1 MNSSEIDQLGDERP
15 VVAFVTNMLP
25 PYRISMYNAV
35 SKITPFTVILDT
47 MSEFNRSWRVPEQEL
62 SFSYMLQNCFSFV
75 YKRTRDDVNYAEKR
89 QFHFSEKTIPM
100 LRQIRPD
107 VVVTIEYGLKSM
119 WCILYSMIFGVPM
132 ILVSEGTVHTEG
144 HVGWFKRALRKFMV
158 TQCERLWSNGP
169 ESTELL
175 LAYGADPGRIDEG
188 MTGID
193 TFRWRQKVLE
203 QIPHRDQTRAK
214 WKLKGKVLL
223 FSGALSARK
232 GVKQLAC
239 AVERWLSIHPDAEIT
254 LLLLGDGEHRGWLE
268 EWAVRCPRANLV
280 MTGFVQRDD
289 LPPFFAAADWAV
301 LPTLDDNWPLAS
313 LETCVAGLPQLFSC
327 YNGATTDLLQA
338 GTGVMIDPLNEES
351 FLHGLDCFYYSTSEK
366 VPEDVIVALS
376 EYYSSAQQANRAMK
390 SFRLAKAL
398 QTS

>member
-1 MNSSEIDQLGDERP
+1 MNRNANDQLGDERP

-62 SFSYMLQNCFSFV
+62 EFRYMLQDCFSFV
-75 YKRTRDDVNYAEKR
+75 YKRTRGDVNYAENR

-119 WCILYSMIFGVPM
+119 WCILYGLMYRVPV

-144 HVGWFKRALRKFMV
+144 HVGWSKRALRKLMV
-158 TQCERLWSNGP
+158 SQCERLWSNGP

-175 LAYGADPGRIDEG
+175 REYGADPTRIDEG

-193 TFRWRQKVLE
+193 TFQWRQKVLE
-203 QIPHRDQTRAK
+203 QIPHRIETRAM

-223 FSGALSARK
+223 FSGALSSRK
-232 GVKQLAC
+232 GVKPLAL
-239 AVERWLSIHPDAEIT
+239 AVEQWLSMNPEAEMT
-254 LLLLGDGEHRGWLE
+254 LLLLGDGEHRAWLE
-268 EWAVRCPRANLV
+268 QWSIRCPRANLV
-280 MTGFVQRDD
+280 MTGFVQRDE
-289 LPPFFAAADWAV
+289 LPTFFAAADWAV

-313 LETCVAGLPQLFSC
+313 LETSVAGLPQLFSC
-327 YNGATTDLLQA
+327 YNGATRDLLQDC
-338 GTGVMIDPLNEES
+338 TGVMIDPLSKES
-351 FLHGLDCFYYSTSEK
+351 FQRGLDCFYHSGDEK
-366 VPEDVIVALS
+366 VPEEVIDAFS
-376 EYYSSAQQANRAMK
+376 EYYSSSQQANRAMQ
-390 SFRLAKAL
+390 SFRMAKSYAI
-398 QTS
+398 Q

>member
-1 MNSSEIDQLGDERP
+1 MNNSEKDQLGNEKL

-25 PYRISMYNAV
+25 PYRISMYNEV
-35 SKITPFTVILDT
+35 SKITSFTVILDT

-62 SFSYMLQNCFSFV
+62 AFPYMLQNCFSFV
-75 YKRTRDDVNYAEKR
+75 YKRTRGDVNYTESR
-89 QFHFSEKTIPM
+89 QFQFSQKTIPM
-100 LRQIRPD
+100 LRQIQPD

-119 WCILYSMIFGVPM
+119 WCILYSTIYRVPM
-132 ILVSEGTVHTEG
+132 ILVSEGTLHTEG

-158 TQCERLWSNGP
+158 TQCARLWSNGP

-175 LAYGADPGRIDEG
+175 ISYGADPNRVDEG

-193 TFRWRQKVLE
+193 TLQWRQKVLE

-214 WKLKGKVLL
+214 WNLKGKVLL

-232 GVKQLAC
+232 GVKQLAL
-239 AVERWLSIHPDAEIT
+239 AVERWLSLNCEAEMT
-254 LLLLGDGEHRGWLE
+254 LLLLGDGEHRAWLE
-268 EWAVRCPRANLV
+268 EWSLRCPRANLV

-327 YNGATTDLLQA
+327 YNGATRDLLQE
-338 GTGVMIDPLNEES
+338 GTGVLIDPLNEES
-351 FLHGLDCFYYSTSEK
+351 FLHGLDCFYHSGGEK
-366 VPEDVIVALS
+366 VPEGVIDELS
-376 EYYSSAQQANRAMK
+376 EYYSSSQQANRAME
-390 SFRLAKAL
+390 SFRLAKSL
-398 QTS
+398 RTV